1 LLLLQQ
7 LLRLLKLLLMELLQ
21 PKRLL
26 MLLLR
31 LLHRLEF
38 HYCQQQLPL
47 LLQLLD
53 LQRSEISHR

>member
-7 LLRLLKLLLMELLQ
+7 QLRPLKLLLMWLLQ
-21 PKRLL
+21 PKLRLL
-26 MLLLR
+26 LLLR

-53 LQRSEISHR
+53 LQRSEISPH

>member
-1 LLLLQQ
+1 LLLLLQQ
-7 LLRLLKLLLMELLQ
+7 LRPLKLLLMWLLQ
-21 PKRLL
+21 PKLRLL
-26 MLLLR
+26 LLLR

-53 LQRSEISHR
+53 LQRSEISHH